1 MCYSFGMS
9 KFFTP
14 NLERNGRIL
23 RAIGGLCLLAGGVV
37 SLFYLWWLGLILLA
51 SSTFVLFE
59 AMRGWCLMRACGI
72 KTRL

>member
-23 RAIGGLCLLAGGVV
+23 RAIGGLCLLAGGVIA
-37 SLFYLWWLGLILLA
+37 LFYIRSESRGFKRSGRSLNV
-51 SSTFVLFE
+51 FVDD
-59 AMRGWCLMRACGI
+59 R
-72 KTRL
+72 